1 MQETRESG
9 TVTDVLSEIK
19 LEDDMI
25 MVSDKRARER
35 FLSRAIP
42 KILIVDDSV
51 FMRMILKNTL
61 TQNGFNDVVEARNG
75 LEAIEAFQRYKPDL
89 VFLDIIMPENDGI
102 TTLKRILDID
112 KDAKVVMLTAVG
124 QEESRKE
131 CIRLGAVD
139 YIVKPFGEQR
149 VVEVLQRFV

>member
-19 LEDDMI
+19 LEDSEI
-25 MVSDKRARER
+25 MVSDKQARER
-35 FLSRAIP
+35 FLTRAIP

-61 TQNGFNDVVEARNG
+61 TKNGFNDIVEARNG
-75 LEAIEAFQRYKPDL
+75 LEAIEAFQKYKPDW
-89 VFLDIIMPENDGI
+89 VFLDIIMPEKDGI
-102 TTLKRILDID
+102 NALKRILDID
-112 KDAKVVMLTAVG
+112 KDAEVVMLTAVG

-131 CIRLGAVD
+131 CLRLGAVD
-139 YIVKPFGEQR
+139 YIVKPFGEQG

>member
-19 LEDDMI
+19 LEDDEI
-25 MVSDKRARER
+25 MVSDKRARDR
-35 FLSRAIP
+35 LLSRAIP

-61 TQNGFNDVVEARNG
+61 TKNGFNDIVEARNG

-102 TTLKRILDID
+102 NALKRILDID
-112 KDAKVVMLTAVG
+112 KDAEVVMLTAVG

-131 CIRLGAVD
+131 CLRLGAVD

>member
-19 LEDDMI
+19 LEDDAI
-25 MVSDKRARER
+25 MVSDKRARDR
-35 FLSRAIP
+35 FLTRAIP

-61 TQNGFNDVVEARNG
+61 TKNGFNDIVEARNG

-102 TTLKRILDID
+102 NALKRILDID
-112 KDAKVVMLTAVG
+112 KDAEVVMLTAVG

-131 CIRLGAVD
+131 CLRLGAVD